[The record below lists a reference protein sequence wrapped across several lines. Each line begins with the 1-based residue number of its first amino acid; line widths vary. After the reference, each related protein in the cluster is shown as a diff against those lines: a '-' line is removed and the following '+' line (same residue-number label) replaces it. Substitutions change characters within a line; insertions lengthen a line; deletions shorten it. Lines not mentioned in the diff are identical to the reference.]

1 MGFETIP
8 FTPERLDSLPE
19 ELAEL
24 YRSLESQLLDEICSR
39 LNLADQFNEVT
50 VQAMRALRSHGISQ
64 QEIERAIRRTTNISE
79 KKLQELLDDVVERN
93 QQYYSELIDIADVTA
108 PQTLVSAADIDAI
121 RRQTEETF
129 RNITQSM
136 AFLVDNGRTLLA
148 PARAYQ
154 SCLDKAIL
162 KIEAGAT
169 SYNES
174 IKDAVRELADSGLK
188 VVNYESG
195 HIDAVDTAV
204 RRAVLTGVNQ
214 LNQKYREQ
222 SMDYLG
228 TDLVEVTAHL
238 GARNI
243 PGPLG
248 FEAHSEWQGKVYKW
262 NK

>member
-1 MGFETIP
+1 MPRYP
-8 FTPERLDSLPE
+8 FQPSALDALPE

-24 YRSLESQLLDEICSR
+24 YRNLEAQLLEEICSR
-39 LNLADQFNEVT
+39 LNLADQLNEVT
-50 VQAMRALRSHGISQ
+50 VQSIRALRSHGISQ

-79 KKLQELLDDVVERN
+79 KKLTELLDDVVERN
-93 QQYYSELIDIADVTA
+93 QRYYSELIDIADVTA
-108 PQTLVSAADIDAI
+108 PQTLLSVEDTYAI
-121 RRQTEETF
+121 YEQTRQTF

>member
-1 MGFETIP
+1 MKYP
-8 FTPERLDSLPE
+8 FAPEVLDALPE

-39 LNLADQFNEVT
+39 LNLADQLNEVT
-50 VQAMRALRSHGISQ
+50 VQSIRALRSHGISQ
-64 QEIERAIRRTTNISE
+64 QEIERAIRRTTNISQ

-93 QQYYSELIDIADVTA
+93 QKYYSELIDITGVTA
-108 PQTLVSAADIDAI
+108 PQTLLSIEDTYAI
-121 RRQTEETF
+121 YEQTRQSF